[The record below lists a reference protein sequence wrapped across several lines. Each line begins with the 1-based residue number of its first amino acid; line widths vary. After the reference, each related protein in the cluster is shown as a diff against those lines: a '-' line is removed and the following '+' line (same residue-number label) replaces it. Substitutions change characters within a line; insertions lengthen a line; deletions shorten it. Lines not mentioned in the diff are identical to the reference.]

1 MEHSASVRALKG
13 VVTGIATVSRL
24 TRRGGGAVIG
34 GKVALALDKSALAKL
49 AGGRSLYLVSGTNGK
64 TTTTALLAA
73 ALATAGPVVTNV
85 TGANLK
91 TGLVSALARDLESP
105 VAVLEVDEAALVPVL
120 AETTATVVVLLNL
133 SRDQLDRYGEVRLA
147 AQKWRTALGARPEV
161 HVVANCDDPL
171 VVWAAQAAGTV
182 TWVSTGQ
189 RWRIDATSCPNCGGR
204 ITWTRGL
211 GDVSRQRAAG
221 AATDSEAWA
230 CSCGLARPEPEI
242 EGGGAIGN
250 EGRVGVGGR
259 AFPVELQLPGRCNAA
274 NAAMAVAA
282 ARVAGVD
289 PETALAAMVGI
300 ANVAGRYRE
309 VNLGPASAR
318 LLLAKNPAGWN
329 EILDFLAAPP
339 TGVVVAV
346 NARGPDGYDTSWL
359 WDVDF
364 ERLAGRPVVAA
375 GERALDVAVRLR
387 YAGVPHEVCP
397 DPLVAARRL
406 PPGKV
411 ELVANYTAFQTVL
424 GAVGG

>member
-1 MEHSASVRALKG
+1 MQQSASVRALKG
-13 VVTGIATVSRL
+13 LVGGIAAVSRL
-24 TRRGGGAVIG
+24 TGRGSGAVIG
-34 GKVALALDKSALAKL
+34 GRVALAVDKDALSKL
-49 AGGRSLYLVSGTNGK
+49 AAGRSLYLVSGTNGK

-73 ALATAGPVVTNV
+73 ALATAGPIVHNT

-91 TGLVSALARDLESP
+91 AGLVSALAKDLESP
-105 VAVLEVDEAALVPVL
+105 VAVLEVDEAALVQVL

-147 AQKWRTALGARPEV
+147 AAKWRTSLDARPEI

-204 ITWTRGL
+204 IRWGRGA
-211 GDVSRQRAAG
+211 GGVPSTTAAG
-221 AATDSEAWA
+221 ADSASVVWS

-242 EGGGAIGN
+242 EGGGLDV
-250 EGRVGVGGR
+250 EVGGR
-259 AFPVELQLPGRCNAA
+259 SFPIELQLPGRCNAA
-274 NAAMAVAA
+274 NAAMAMAA

-289 PETALAAMVGI
+289 PENALAAMVGI

-339 TGVVVAV
+339 AGVVVAV

-364 ERLAGRPVVAA
+364 ERLEGRPVVAA

-397 DPLVAARRL
+397 DPLAAARQL

-424 GAVGG
+424 GAVHD

>member
-1 MEHSASVRALKG
+1 M
-13 VVTGIATVSRL
+13 SRL
-24 TRRGGGAVIG
+24 TGRGGGAVIG
-34 GKVALALDKSALAKL
+34 GRVALALDKGALAKL
-49 AGGRSLYLVSGTNGK
+49 STGRSLYLVSGTNGK

-73 ALATAGPVVTNV
+73 ALSTAGPIVHNT

-91 TGLVSALARDLESP
+91 AGLVSALAKDLDSP
-105 VAVLEVDEAALVPVL
+105 VAVLEVDEAALVQVL

-147 AQKWRTALGARPEV
+147 AAKWRTSLGARPEI

-171 VVWAAQAAGTV
+171 VVWAAQAGGTV

-204 ITWTRGL
+204 ITW
-211 GDVSRQRAAG
+211 
-221 AATDSEAWA
+221 DSVVWS
-230 CSCGLARPEPEI
+230 CSCGLTRPEPDI
-242 EGGGAIGN
+242 EGGGIAV
-250 EGRVGVGGR
+250 EVAGRS
-259 AFPVELQLPGRCNAA
+259 FPVELQLPGRCNAA

-282 ARVAGVD
+282 SQVAGVD
-289 PETALAAMVGI
+289 PEDALAAMVGI

-339 TGVVVAV
+339 AGVVVAV

-364 ERLAGRPVVAA
+364 ERLEGRPVIAA

-397 DPLVAARRL
+397 DPLLAARQL

-424 GAVGG
+424 GAVRG

>member
-1 MEHSASVRALKG
+1 MQRSASVRALKG
-13 VVTGIATVSRL
+13 LVGGIATVSRL
-24 TRRGGGAVIG
+24 TGRGGGAVIG
-34 GKVALALDKSALAKL
+34 GRVALALDRGALSKL
-49 AGGRSLYLVSGTNGK
+49 TAGRSLYLVSGTNGK

-73 ALATAGPVVTNV
+73 ALGTAGPVVHNT

-91 TGLVSALARDLESP
+91 TGLVSALAKDLDSP
-105 VAVLEVDEAALVPVL
+105 VAALEVDEAALVQVL
-120 AETTATVVVLLNL
+120 AETTASVVVLLNL

-147 AQKWRTALGARPEV
+147 AAKWRTSLGARPEI

-171 VVWAAQAAGTV
+171 VVWAAQAGGSV

-189 RWRIDATSCPNCGGR
+189 RWRIDAISCPNCGGR
-204 ITWTRGL
+204 ITWE
-211 GDVSRQRAAG
+211 AALW
-221 AATDSEAWA
+221 S
-230 CSCGLARPEPEI
+230 CSCGLARPEPDI
-242 EGGGAIGN
+242 EGGGIAV
-250 EGRVGVGGR
+250 EVGGR
-259 AFPVELQLPGRCNAA
+259 SFPVELQLPGRCNAA

-282 ARVAGVD
+282 AQVAGVD
-289 PETALAAMVGI
+289 PEDALAAMVGI

-339 TGVVVAV
+339 AGVVVAV

-364 ERLAGRPVVAA
+364 ERLEGRPVVAA

-397 DPLVAARRL
+397 DPLVAARQL

-424 GAVGG
+424 GAVRG

>member
-1 MEHSASVRALKG
+1 MERSASVRALKG
-13 VVTGIATVSRL
+13 VVTGIATVSRV

-34 GKVALALDKSALAKL
+34 GKVALALDKAALPKL
-49 AGGRSLYLVSGTNGK
+49 AAGRSLYLVSGTNGK

-73 ALATAGPVVTNV
+73 ALGTAGPVVTNV

-147 AQKWRTALGARPEV
+147 AQKWRASLGARPEV

-171 VVWAAQAAGTV
+171 VVWAAQAAGSV

-204 ITWTRGL
+204 ITWTG
-211 GDVSRQRAAG
+211 
-221 AATDSEAWA
+221 EMWA

-242 EGGGAIGN
+242 EGGGD
-250 EGRVGVGGR
+250 EVEVGGR
-259 AFPVELQLPGRCNAA
+259 SFPVELQLPGRCNAA
-274 NAAMAVAA
+274 NAAMAAAA

-289 PETALAAMVGI
+289 PDSALAAMVGI

-309 VNLGPASAR
+309 VDLGPARAR

-339 TGVVVAV
+339 AGVVVAV

-364 ERLAGRPVVAA
+364 ERLEGRPVVAA

-387 YAGVPHEVCP
+387 YAGVPHEICP
-397 DPLVAARRL
+397 DPIVAARRL

>member
-1 MEHSASVRALKG
+1 MQRNASVRALKG
-13 VVTGIATVSRL
+13 LVGGIATVSRL
-24 TRRGGGAVIG
+24 TGRGSGAVIG
-34 GKVALALDKSALAKL
+34 GRVALALDKGALPKL
-49 AGGRSLYLVSGTNGK
+49 TAGRSLYLVSGTNGK

-73 ALATAGPVVTNV
+73 ALSTAGSIVHNT

-91 TGLVSALARDLESP
+91 TGLVSALAKDLDSP
-105 VAVLEVDEAALVPVL
+105 VAVLEVDEAALVQVL

-147 AQKWRTALGARPEV
+147 AAKWRTSLGSRPEI

-204 ITWTRGL
+204 ITWREE
-211 GDVSRQRAAG
+211 VWS
-221 AATDSEAWA
+221 

-242 EGGGAIGN
+242 EGGGIAVEI
-250 EGRVGVGGR
+250 GGR
-259 AFPVELQLPGRCNAA
+259 SFPVELQLPGRCNAA
-274 NAAMAVAA
+274 NAAMAMAA
-282 ARVAGVD
+282 ARMAGVD
-289 PETALAAMVGI
+289 PEDALAAMVGI

-329 EILDFLAAPP
+329 ETLDFLAPAPA
-339 TGVVVAV
+339 GVVVAV
-346 NARGPDGYDTSWL
+346 NAQGPDGYDTSWL

-364 ERLAGRPVVAA
+364 ERLAGRPVIAA

-397 DPLVAARRL
+397 DPMLAARQL

-424 GAVGG
+424 GAVHG

>member
-1 MEHSASVRALKG
+1 MQRSASVRALKG
-13 VVTGIATVSRL
+13 LVGGIATVSRL
-24 TRRGGGAVIG
+24 TGRGSGAVIG
-34 GKVALALDKSALAKL
+34 GRVALAVDKGALPKL
-49 AGGRSLYLVSGTNGK
+49 TAGRSLYLVSGTNGK

-73 ALATAGPVVTNV
+73 ALSTSGPIVHNT

-91 TGLVSALARDLESP
+91 TGLVSALAKDLDSP
-105 VAVLEVDEAALVPVL
+105 VAVLEVDEAALVQVL

-147 AQKWRTALGARPEV
+147 AAKWRTSIGARPEI

-204 ITWTRGL
+204 INWH
-211 GDVSRQRAAG
+211 DEVWS
-221 AATDSEAWA
+221 

-242 EGGGAIGN
+242 EGGGVAVEI
-250 EGRVGVGGR
+250 GGR
-259 AFPVELQLPGRCNAA
+259 SFPVELQLPGRCNAA
-274 NAAMAVAA
+274 NAAMAMAA
-282 ARVAGVD
+282 ARIAGVD
-289 PETALAAMVGI
+289 PEDALAAMVGI

-329 EILDFLAAPP
+329 ETLDFLAPAPA
-339 TGVVVAV
+339 GVVVAV
-346 NARGPDGYDTSWL
+346 NAQGPDGYDTSWL

-364 ERLAGRPVVAA
+364 ERLEGRPVIAA

-397 DPLVAARRL
+397 DPLLAARQL

-424 GAVGG
+424 GAVHD

>member
-1 MEHSASVRALKG
+1 MAAMWRPTSLKALKG
-13 VVTGIATVSRL
+13 VVTGIGAVSRA
-24 TRRGGGAVIG
+24 TGRGGGAVIG
-34 GKVALALDKSALAKL
+34 GKVALALDKGALPKL
-49 AGGRSLYLVSGTNGK
+49 AAGRSLYLVSGTNGK

-73 ALATAGPVVTNV
+73 ALGTAGPVVTNM

-91 TGLVSALARDLESP
+91 AGIVSALAHDLDSP
-105 VAVLEVDEAALVPVL
+105 VAALEVDEAALVQVL
-120 AETTATVVVLLNL
+120 ADTTAEVVVLLNL

-147 AQKWRTALGARPEV
+147 AQKWRTALGARPEI

-171 VVWAAQAAGTV
+171 VVWAAEAAGSV

-204 ITWTRGL
+204 VTW
-211 GDVSRQRAAG
+211 AG
-221 AATDSEAWA
+221 EQWSCT
-230 CSCGLARPEPEI
+230 CGLARPEPEV
-242 EGGGAIGN
+242 EGGGAEVVLGD
-250 EGRVGVGGR
+250 RS
-259 AFPVELQLPGRCNAA
+259 FPVHLQLPGRCNAA
-274 NAAMAVAA
+274 NAAMAMAA
-282 ARVAGVD
+282 ARMAAVD
-289 PETALAAMVGI
+289 PEDALAAMVGI
-300 ANVAGRYRE
+300 ASVAGRYRE

-339 TGVVVAV
+339 AGVVVAV
-346 NARGPDGYDTSWL
+346 NAQGPDGYDTSWL

-364 ERLAGRPVVAA
+364 ERLEGRPVIAA

-424 GAVGG
+424 GAVHD

>member
-1 MEHSASVRALKG
+1 MPRTASVKALKG
-13 VVTGIATVSRL
+13 VVTGIATVSRV
-24 TRRGGGAVIG
+24 TGRGGGAVIG
-34 GKVALALDKSALAKL
+34 GRVALTLDKGALGKL
-49 AGGRSLYLVSGTNGK
+49 AAGRSLFLVSGTNGK

-73 ALATAGPVVTNV
+73 ALGTAGPIVHNA

-105 VAVLEVDEAALVPVL
+105 VAVLEVDEAALVQVL

-147 AQKWRTALGARPEV
+147 AQKWRTSLGARPEV

-171 VVWAAQAAGTV
+171 VVWAAQAAGSV

-204 ITWTRGL
+204 ISWTGE
-211 GDVSRQRAAG
+211 VWS
-221 AATDSEAWA
+221 

-242 EGGGAIGN
+242 GGGGDDVEI
-250 EGRVGVGGR
+250 GGR
-259 AFPVELQLPGRCNAA
+259 SFPVRLQLPGRCNAS

-282 ARVAGVD
+282 ARMAGVD
-289 PETALAAMVGI
+289 PEHALSAMVGI
-300 ANVAGRYRE
+300 ANVAGRYRQ
-309 VNLGPASAR
+309 VNLGSGSAR

-329 EILDFLAAPP
+329 ETLDFLAAPP
-339 TGVVVAV
+339 AGVVVAV

-364 ERLAGRPVVAA
+364 ERLQGRPVVAA

-387 YAGVPHEVCP
+387 YAGVPHEVCA

-424 GAVGG
+424 AAVRD

>member
-1 MEHSASVRALKG
+1 MQRSASVRALKG
-13 VVTGIATVSRL
+13 LVGGIAAVSRL
-24 TRRGGGAVIG
+24 TGRGGGAVIG
-34 GKVALALDKSALAKL
+34 GKVALAVDRGALAKL
-49 AGGRSLYLVSGTNGK
+49 AAGRSLYLVSGTNGK

-73 ALATAGPVVTNV
+73 ALGTAGPVVSNI

-91 TGLVSALARDLESP
+91 TGLVSALAKDLDSP
-105 VAVLEVDEAALVPVL
+105 VAALEVDEAALVQVL
-120 AETTATVVVLLNL
+120 AETTASVVVLLNL

-147 AQKWRTALGARPEV
+147 AAKWRTSLGARPEI

-171 VVWAAQAAGTV
+171 VVWAAQAGGSV

-204 ITWTRGL
+204 IMWGRGS
-211 GDVSRQRAAG
+211 GGVPPITAAG
-221 AATDSEAWA
+221 AASDSVVWS
-230 CSCGLARPEPEI
+230 CSCGLARPEPDI
-242 EGGGAIGN
+242 EGGGIAV
-250 EGRVGVGGR
+250 EVGGR
-259 AFPVELQLPGRCNAA
+259 SFPVELQLPGRCNAA

-282 ARVAGVD
+282 SQVAGVD
-289 PETALAAMVGI
+289 PEDALAAMIGI

-309 VNLGPASAR
+309 VNLGSASAR

-339 TGVVVAV
+339 AGVVVAV

-364 ERLAGRPVVAA
+364 ERLEGRPVIAA

-397 DPLVAARRL
+397 DPLSAARQL

-424 GAVGG
+424 GAVRD

>member
-1 MEHSASVRALKG
+1 MAQGFYDGLTMQRSASVRALKG
-13 VVTGIATVSRL
+13 LVQGIATVSRL
-24 TRRGGGAVIG
+24 TGRGGGAVIG
-34 GKVALALDKSALAKL
+34 GKVALALDKGALARL
-49 AGGRSLYLVSGTNGK
+49 AAGRSLFLVSGTNGK

-73 ALATAGPVVTNV
+73 AMGTAGPIVHNA

-91 TGLVSALARDLESP
+91 TGLVSALAKDLDSQ
-105 VAVLEVDEAALVPVL
+105 VAVLEVDEAALVQVL
-120 AETTATVVVLLNL
+120 ADTTASVVVLLNL

-147 AQKWRTALGARPEV
+147 AAKWRTSLGARPEI
-161 HVVANCDDPL
+161 HVVANTDDPL
-171 VVWAAQAAGTV
+171 VVWAAQAAGSV

-204 ITWTRGL
+204 ITW
-211 GDVSRQRAAG
+211 AG
-221 AATDSEAWA
+221 EVWSCT
-230 CSCGLARPEPEI
+230 CGLARPEPEI
-242 EGGGAIGN
+242 AGGGEAV
-250 EGRVGVGGR
+250 EFGGR
-259 AFPVELQLPGRCNAA
+259 SFQVELQLPGRCNAA

-282 ARVAGVD
+282 SQVAGVD
-289 PETALAAMVGI
+289 PEDALAAMVGI

-339 TGVVVAV
+339 AGVVVAV

-364 ERLAGRPVVAA
+364 ERLEGRPVIAA

-397 DPLVAARRL
+397 DPLLAARQL

-424 GAVGG
+424 GAVHD

>member
-1 MEHSASVRALKG
+1 MQRSASVTALKG
-13 VVTGIATVSRL
+13 VVGGIAAVSRL
-24 TRRGGGAVIG
+24 TGRGGGAVIG
-34 GKVALALDKSALAKL
+34 GRVALVLDKGALGKL
-49 AGGRSLYLVSGTNGK
+49 AAGRSLFLISGTNGK

-73 ALATAGPVVTNV
+73 ALGTAGPIVSNI

-91 TGLVSALARDLESP
+91 TGLVSALAKDLESP
-105 VAVLEVDEAALVPVL
+105 VAVLEVDEAALVQVL

-147 AQKWRTALGARPEV
+147 AQKWRTSLGARPEV

-204 ITWTRGL
+204 ITWA
-211 GDVSRQRAAG
+211 GDHWS
-221 AATDSEAWA
+221 
-230 CSCGLARPEPEI
+230 CSCGLARPEPDI
-242 EGGGAIGN
+242 GGGGANGD
-250 EGRVGVGGR
+250 GDRVEVGGR
-259 AFPVELQLPGRCNAA
+259 SFPVQLQLPGRCNAS
-274 NAAMAVAA
+274 NAAMAMAA
-282 ARVAGVD
+282 AQVAGVD
-289 PETALAAMVGI
+289 PEDALAAMVGI

-339 TGVVVAV
+339 AGVVVAV

-364 ERLAGRPVVAA
+364 ERLEGRPVVAA

-387 YAGVPHEVCP
+387 YAGVPHEICP
-397 DPLVAARRL
+397 DPLAAARQL

-424 GAVGG
+424 GAVRG

>member
-1 MEHSASVRALKG
+1 MPQTASVKALKG
-13 VVTGIATVSRL
+13 VVTGIAAMSRL
-24 TRRGGGAVIG
+24 TGRGGGAVIG
-34 GKVALALDKSALAKL
+34 GRVALTLDKGALGKL
-49 AGGRSLYLVSGTNGK
+49 AAGRSLFLVSGTNGK

-73 ALATAGPVVTNV
+73 ALGTAGPVVTNM

-91 TGLVSALARDLESP
+91 TGLVSALARDLESR
-105 VAVLEVDEAALVPVL
+105 VAVLEVDEAALVQVL

-147 AQKWRTALGARPEV
+147 AQKWRTSLGARPEV

-189 RWRIDATSCPNCGGR
+189 QWRIDATSCPNCGGR
-204 ITWTRGL
+204 ISWTGEMWR
-211 GDVSRQRAAG
+211 
-221 AATDSEAWA
+221 

-242 EGGGAIGN
+242 GGA
-250 EGRVGVGGR
+250 VGDEETVDVGGR
-259 AFPVELQLPGRCNAA
+259 SFPVRLQLPGRCNAS

-289 PETALAAMVGI
+289 PEDALAAMVGI
-300 ANVAGRYRE
+300 ANVAGRYRQ
-309 VNLGPASAR
+309 VNLGSATAR

-329 EILDFLAAPP
+329 ETLDFLAAPP
-339 TGVVVAV
+339 AGVVVAV

-364 ERLAGRPVVAA
+364 ERLEGRPVVAA

-387 YAGVPHEVCP
+387 YAGIPHEVCA

-424 GAVGG
+424 AAVRD

>member
-1 MEHSASVRALKG
+1 MPRTASVKALKG
-13 VVTGIATVSRL
+13 VVTGIATMSRL
-24 TRRGGGAVIG
+24 TGRGGGAVIG
-34 GKVALALDKSALAKL
+34 GRVALTLDKGALGKL
-49 AGGRSLYLVSGTNGK
+49 AAGRSLFLVSGTNGK

-73 ALATAGPVVTNV
+73 ALGTAGPLVHNA

-91 TGLVSALARDLESP
+91 TGLVSALARDLQST
-105 VAVLEVDEAALVPVL
+105 VAVLEVDEAALVQVL

-147 AQKWRTALGARPEV
+147 AQKWRTSLGARPEI

-204 ITWTRGL
+204 ISWT
-211 GDVSRQRAAG
+211 GDL
-221 AATDSEAWA
+221 WL
-230 CSCGLARPEPEI
+230 CSCGLARPEPDI
-242 EGGGAIGN
+242 DGGGDEVGLD
-250 EGRVGVGGR
+250 GRS
-259 AFPVELQLPGRCNAA
+259 FPVRLQLPGRCNAS

-289 PETALAAMVGI
+289 PEDALGAMVGI
-300 ANVAGRYRE
+300 AAVAGRYRE

-329 EILDFLAAPP
+329 ETLDFLAAPP
-339 TGVVVAV
+339 AGVVVAV

-364 ERLAGRPVVAA
+364 ERLEGRPVVAA

-387 YAGVPHEVCP
+387 YAGVAHAVCP
-397 DPLVAARRL
+397 DPLAAARQL

-424 GAVGG
+424 GAVRD

>member
-1 MEHSASVRALKG
+1 MQRSASLRALKG
-13 VVTGIATVSRL
+13 LVGGIATVSRL
-24 TRRGGGAVIG
+24 TGRGGGAVIG
-34 GKVALALDKSALAKL
+34 GRVALALDKGALPKL
-49 AGGRSLYLVSGTNGK
+49 AAGRSLYLVSGTNGK

-73 ALATAGPVVTNV
+73 AMATAGPIVHNT

-91 TGLVSALARDLESP
+91 AGLVSALAKDLESP
-105 VAVLEVDEAALVPVL
+105 VAVLEVDEAALVQVL
-120 AETTATVVVLLNL
+120 AETTASVVVLLNL

-147 AQKWRTALGARPEV
+147 AAKWRTSLGARPEI

-171 VVWAAQAAGTV
+171 VVWAAQAAGSV

-204 ITWTRGL
+204 ISWQG
-211 GDVSRQRAAG
+211 VVWS
-221 AATDSEAWA
+221 
-230 CSCGLARPEPEI
+230 CSCGLVRPEPEI
-242 EGGGAIGN
+242 EGGGPNVADGCV
-250 EGRVGVGGR
+250 EVGGR
-259 AFPVELQLPGRCNAA
+259 SFPVELQLPGRCNAA

-282 ARVAGVD
+282 ARMAGVD
-289 PETALAAMVGI
+289 PEDALAAMIGI

-329 EILDFLAAPP
+329 ETLDFLAPAPA
-339 TGVVVAV
+339 GVVVAV

-364 ERLAGRPVVAA
+364 ERLEGRPVVAA

-387 YAGVPHEVCP
+387 YAGVAHEVCP
-397 DPLVAARRL
+397 DPLAAARQL

-424 GAVGG
+424 GAVRD

>member
-1 MEHSASVRALKG
+1 MQRSASVRALKG
-13 VVTGIATVSRL
+13 LVGGIATVSRL
-24 TRRGGGAVIG
+24 TGRGSGAVIG
-34 GKVALALDKSALAKL
+34 GRVALALDKGALPKL
-49 AGGRSLYLVSGTNGK
+49 TAGRSLYLVSGTNGK

-73 ALATAGPVVTNV
+73 ALSTAGPIVHNT

-91 TGLVSALARDLESP
+91 TGLVSALAKDLDSP
-105 VAVLEVDEAALVPVL
+105 VAVLEVDEAALVQVL

-147 AQKWRTALGARPEV
+147 AAKWRTSIGARPEI

-204 ITWTRGL
+204 INWEG
-211 GDVSRQRAAG
+211 V
-221 AATDSEAWA
+221 AWS

-242 EGGGAIGN
+242 EGGGIAVEI
-250 EGRVGVGGR
+250 GGR
-259 AFPVELQLPGRCNAA
+259 SFPVELQLPGRCNAA
-274 NAAMAVAA
+274 NAAMAMAA
-282 ARVAGVD
+282 ARMAGVD
-289 PETALAAMVGI
+289 PEDALAAMVGI

-329 EILDFLAAPP
+329 ETLDFLAPAPA
-339 TGVVVAV
+339 GVVVAV
-346 NARGPDGYDTSWL
+346 NAQGPDGYDTSWL

-364 ERLAGRPVVAA
+364 ERLEGRPVIAA

-387 YAGVPHEVCP
+387 YAGVAHEVCP
-397 DPLVAARRL
+397 DPLLAARQL

-424 GAVGG
+424 GAVHD

>member
-1 MEHSASVRALKG
+1 MPQTASVKALKG
-13 VVTGIATVSRL
+13 VVTGIATMSRL
-24 TRRGGGAVIG
+24 TGRGGGAVIG
-34 GKVALALDKSALAKL
+34 GRVALTIDKGALGKL
-49 AGGRSLYLVSGTNGK
+49 AAGRSLFLVSGTNGK

-73 ALATAGPVVTNV
+73 ALGTAGPVVTNM

-91 TGLVSALARDLESP
+91 TGLVSALARDLESR
-105 VAVLEVDEAALVPVL
+105 VAVLEVDEAALVQVL

-147 AQKWRTALGARPEV
+147 AQKWRTSLGARPEV

-189 RWRIDATSCPNCGGR
+189 QWRIDATSCPNCGGR
-204 ITWTRGL
+204 ISW
-211 GDVSRQRAAG
+211 AG
-221 AATDSEAWA
+221 EMWS

-242 EGGGAIGN
+242 GGAVGN
-250 EGRVGVGGR
+250 ENSIGDGETVEVGGR
-259 AFPVELQLPGRCNAA
+259 SFPVRLQLPGRCNAS

-289 PETALAAMVGI
+289 PEDALAAMVGI
-300 ANVAGRYRE
+300 ANVAGRYRQ
-309 VNLGPASAR
+309 VNLGSTSAR

-329 EILDFLAAPP
+329 ETLDFLAAPP
-339 TGVVVAV
+339 AGVVVAV

-364 ERLAGRPVVAA
+364 ERLEGRPVVAA

-387 YAGVPHEVCP
+387 YAGVPHDVCA

-424 GAVGG
+424 AAVHD

>member
-1 MEHSASVRALKG
+1 M
-13 VVTGIATVSRL
+13 SRL
-24 TRRGGGAVIG
+24 TGRGGGAVIG
-34 GKVALALDKSALAKL
+34 GRIALAVDKRALARL
-49 AGGRSLYLVSGTNGK
+49 AAGRSLFLVSGTNGK

-73 ALATAGPVVTNV
+73 ALGTAGPIVHNA

-91 TGLVSALARDLESP
+91 TGLVSALAKDLESP
-105 VAVLEVDEAALVPVL
+105 VAVLEVDEAALVQVL
-120 AETTATVVVLLNL
+120 AETTASVVVLLNL

-147 AQKWRTALGARPEV
+147 AAKWRTSLGARPEI

-171 VVWAAQAAGTV
+171 VVWAARAAGSV

-204 ITWTRGL
+204 ISWSG
-211 GDVSRQRAAG
+211 VEWS
-221 AATDSEAWA
+221 
-230 CSCGLARPEPEI
+230 CSCGLARPEPDI
-242 EGGGAIGN
+242 EGGGIAV
-250 EGRVGVGGR
+250 EVGGR
-259 AFPVELQLPGRCNAA
+259 SFPVELQLPGRCNAA

-282 ARVAGVD
+282 AQVAGVD
-289 PETALAAMVGI
+289 PEDALAAMVGI
-300 ANVAGRYRE
+300 TNVAGRYRE

-339 TGVVVAV
+339 AGVVVAV

-364 ERLAGRPVVAA
+364 ERLEGRPVIAA

-397 DPLVAARRL
+397 DPLMAARQL

-411 ELVANYTAFQTVL
+411 ELVANYTAFQSVL
-424 GAVGG
+424 GAVHG

>member
-1 MEHSASVRALKG
+1 MQRNASVRALKG
-13 VVTGIATVSRL
+13 LVGGIATVSRL
-24 TRRGGGAVIG
+24 TGRGSGAVIG
-34 GKVALALDKSALAKL
+34 GRVALALDKGALPKL
-49 AGGRSLYLVSGTNGK
+49 AAGRSLYLVSGTNGK

-73 ALATAGPVVTNV
+73 ALSTAGPIVHNT

-91 TGLVSALARDLESP
+91 TGLVSALAKDLDSP
-105 VAVLEVDEAALVPVL
+105 VAVLEVDEAALVQVL

-147 AQKWRTALGARPEV
+147 AQKWRTSLGARPEV

-171 VVWAAQAAGTV
+171 VVWAAQAGGTV

-204 ITWTRGL
+204 ITW
-211 GDVSRQRAAG
+211 AG
-221 AATDSEAWA
+221 EYWS
-230 CSCGLARPEPEI
+230 CSCGLARPDPDI
-242 EGGGAIGN
+242 GGGGDTV
-250 EGRVGVGGR
+250 EVGGR
-259 AFPVELQLPGRCNAA
+259 AFPVQLQLPGRCNAS

-282 ARVAGVD
+282 AQVAGVD
-289 PETALAAMVGI
+289 PEDALAAMVGI

-339 TGVVVAV
+339 AGVVVAV

-364 ERLAGRPVVAA
+364 ERLEGRPVVAA

-387 YAGVPHEVCP
+387 YAGVAHEVCP
-397 DPLVAARRL
+397 DPLAAARQL

-424 GAVGG
+424 GAVHG

>member
-1 MEHSASVRALKG
+1 
-13 VVTGIATVSRL
+13 
-24 TRRGGGAVIG
+24 
-34 GKVALALDKSALAKL
+34 
-49 AGGRSLYLVSGTNGK
+49 
-64 TTTTALLAA
+64 
-73 ALATAGPVVTNV
+73 
-85 TGANLK
+85 
-91 TGLVSALARDLESP
+91 
-105 VAVLEVDEAALVPVL
+105 
-120 AETTATVVVLLNL
+120 
-133 SRDQLDRYGEVRLA
+133 
-147 AQKWRTALGARPEV
+147 
-161 HVVANCDDPL
+161 
-171 VVWAAQAAGTV
+171 VWAAQAAGSV

-204 ITWTRGL
+204 IAW
-211 GDVSRQRAAG
+211 
-221 AATDSEAWA
+221 EAEVWS
-230 CSCGLARPEPEI
+230 CSCGLARPEPDI
-242 EGGGAIGN
+242 EGGGIAV
-250 EGRVGVGGR
+250 EVGGR
-259 AFPVELQLPGRCNAA
+259 SFPVELQLPGRCNAA

-282 ARVAGVD
+282 SQVAGVD
-289 PETALAAMVGI
+289 PEDALAAMVGI

-339 TGVVVAV
+339 AGVVVAV

-364 ERLAGRPVVAA
+364 ERLEGRPVIAA

-397 DPLVAARRL
+397 DPLIAARQL

-424 GAVGG
+424 GAVRD

>member
-1 MEHSASVRALKG
+1 MQRSASVRALKG
-13 VVTGIATVSRL
+13 LVGGIAAVSRL
-24 TRRGGGAVIG
+24 TGRGGGAVIG
-34 GKVALALDKSALAKL
+34 GRVAMAVDKNALAKL
-49 AGGRSLYLVSGTNGK
+49 AAGRSLYLVSGTNGK

-73 ALATAGPVVTNV
+73 ALGTAGPIVHNT

-91 TGLVSALARDLESP
+91 TGLVSALAKDLESP
-105 VAVLEVDEAALVPVL
+105 VAVLEVDEAALVQVL

-147 AQKWRTALGARPEV
+147 AAKWRTSLGARPEV

-171 VVWAAQAAGTV
+171 VVWAAQAAGSV

-204 ITWTRGL
+204 IKWD
-211 GDVSRQRAAG
+211 GDGVVWS
-221 AATDSEAWA
+221 
-230 CSCGLARPEPEI
+230 CSCGFARPEPEI
-242 EGGGAIGN
+242 EGGGLD
-250 EGRVGVGGR
+250 VVVGGR
-259 AFPVELQLPGRCNAA
+259 SFPVELQLPGRCNAA
-274 NAAMAVAA
+274 NAAMAVGA

-289 PETALAAMVGI
+289 PEDALAAMVGI

-339 TGVVVAV
+339 AGVVVAV

-364 ERLAGRPVVAA
+364 ERLEGRPVVAA

-387 YAGVPHEVCP
+387 YAGVPHEICP
-397 DPLVAARRL
+397 DPLAAARQL

-424 GAVGG
+424 GAVRE

>member
-1 MEHSASVRALKG
+1 MQRNASVRALKG
-13 VVTGIATVSRL
+13 LVGGIATVSRL
-24 TRRGGGAVIG
+24 TGRGSGAVIG
-34 GKVALALDKSALAKL
+34 GRVALALDKGALPKL
-49 AGGRSLYLVSGTNGK
+49 TAGRSLYLVSGTNGK

-73 ALATAGPVVTNV
+73 ALSTAGPIVHNT

-91 TGLVSALARDLESP
+91 TGLVSALAKDLDSP
-105 VAVLEVDEAALVPVL
+105 VAVLEVDEAALVQVL

-147 AQKWRTALGARPEV
+147 AAKWRTSLGARPEI

-204 ITWTRGL
+204 
-211 GDVSRQRAAG
+211 V
-221 AATDSEAWA
+221 AWEGVVWS
-230 CSCGLARPEPEI
+230 CSCGLERPEPEI
-242 EGGGAIGN
+242 EGGGIAVEI
-250 EGRVGVGGR
+250 GGR
-259 AFPVELQLPGRCNAA
+259 SFPVELQLPGRCNAA
-274 NAAMAVAA
+274 NAAMAMAA

-289 PETALAAMVGI
+289 PEDALAAMVNI

-329 EILDFLAAPP
+329 ETLDFLAPAPA
-339 TGVVVAV
+339 GVVVAV
-346 NARGPDGYDTSWL
+346 NAQGPDGYDTSWL

-364 ERLAGRPVVAA
+364 ERLEGRPVIAA

-397 DPLVAARRL
+397 DPLLAARQL

-424 GAVGG
+424 GAVHD

>member
-1 MEHSASVRALKG
+1 MQRSVSVRALKG
-13 VVTGIATVSRL
+13 VVGGIAAVSRL
-24 TRRGGGAVIG
+24 TGRGGGAVIG
-34 GKVALALDKSALAKL
+34 GRVALAFDKKALGKL
-49 AGGRSLYLVSGTNGK
+49 AAGRSLFLVSGTNGK

-73 ALATAGPVVTNV
+73 ALGTAGPLVSNI

-91 TGLVSALARDLESP
+91 TGLVSALAKDLESP
-105 VAVLEVDEAALVPVL
+105 LAVLEVDEAALVQVL
-120 AETTATVVVLLNL
+120 AETTATAVVLLNL

-147 AQKWRTALGARPEV
+147 AQKWRTSLGARPEV

-171 VVWAAQAAGTV
+171 VVWAAQAAGSV

-204 ITWTRGL
+204 ITW
-211 GDVSRQRAAG
+211 AG
-221 AATDSEAWA
+221 EQWSCT
-230 CSCGLARPEPEI
+230 CGLARPEPDI
-242 EGGGAIGN
+242 GGGGDTV
-250 EGRVGVGGR
+250 EVGGR
-259 AFPVELQLPGRCNAA
+259 SFPVELQLPGRCNAS

-282 ARVAGVD
+282 AQVAGVD
-289 PETALAAMVGI
+289 PENALAAMVGI

-339 TGVVVAV
+339 AGVVVAV

-364 ERLAGRPVVAA
+364 ERLEGRPVVAA

-397 DPLVAARRL
+397 DPLAAARQL
-406 PPGKV
+406 PPGRV

-424 GAVGG
+424 GAVHD

>member
-1 MEHSASVRALKG
+1 
-13 VVTGIATVSRL
+13 VSRL
-24 TRRGGGAVIG
+24 TGRGGGAVIG
-34 GKVALALDKSALAKL
+34 GRIALAVDKRALARL
-49 AGGRSLYLVSGTNGK
+49 AAGRSLFLVSGTNGK

-73 ALATAGPVVTNV
+73 ALGTAGPIVHNA

-91 TGLVSALARDLESP
+91 TGLVSALAKDLESP
-105 VAVLEVDEAALVPVL
+105 VAVLEVDEAALVQVL
-120 AETTATVVVLLNL
+120 AETTASVVVLLNL

-147 AQKWRTALGARPEV
+147 AAKWRTSLGARPEI

-171 VVWAAQAAGTV
+171 VVWAAQAAGSV

-204 ITWTRGL
+204 ISWSG
-211 GDVSRQRAAG
+211 V
-221 AATDSEAWA
+221 EWN
-230 CSCGLARPEPEI
+230 CSCGLARPEPDI
-242 EGGGAIGN
+242 EGGGIAV
-250 EGRVGVGGR
+250 EVGGR
-259 AFPVELQLPGRCNAA
+259 SFPVELQLPGRCNAA

-282 ARVAGVD
+282 AQVAGVD
-289 PETALAAMVGI
+289 PEDALAAMVGI

-339 TGVVVAV
+339 AGVVVAV

-364 ERLAGRPVVAA
+364 ERLAGRPVIAA

-397 DPLVAARRL
+397 DPLMAARQL

-424 GAVGG
+424 GAVHG

>member
-1 MEHSASVRALKG
+1 MQRSASLRALKG
-13 VVTGIATVSRL
+13 LVGGIATVSRL
-24 TRRGGGAVIG
+24 TGRGGGAVIG
-34 GKVALALDKSALAKL
+34 GRVALAVDKGALPKL
-49 AGGRSLYLVSGTNGK
+49 AAGRSLYLVSGTNGK

-73 ALATAGPVVTNV
+73 AMATAGPIVHNT

-91 TGLVSALARDLESP
+91 AGLVSALAKDLESP
-105 VAVLEVDEAALVPVL
+105 VAVLEVDEAALVQVL
-120 AETTATVVVLLNL
+120 AETTASVVVLLNL

-147 AQKWRTALGARPEV
+147 AAKWRTSLGARPEI

-171 VVWAAQAAGTV
+171 VVWAAQAAGSV

-204 ITWTRGL
+204 ITW
-211 GDVSRQRAAG
+211 AG
-221 AATDSEAWA
+221 VEWS

-242 EGGGAIGN
+242 EGGGPNVADGCV
-250 EGRVGVGGR
+250 EVGGR
-259 AFPVELQLPGRCNAA
+259 SFPVELQLPGRCNAA
-274 NAAMAVAA
+274 NAAMAMAA
-282 ARVAGVD
+282 ARTAGVD
-289 PETALAAMVGI
+289 PEDALAAMIGI

-329 EILDFLAAPP
+329 ETLDFLAPAPA
-339 TGVVVAV
+339 GVVVAV

-364 ERLAGRPVVAA
+364 ERLEGRPVVAA

-387 YAGVPHEVCP
+387 YAGVAHEVCP
-397 DPLVAARRL
+397 DPLAAARQL

-424 GAVGG
+424 GAVRD

>member
-1 MEHSASVRALKG
+1 MERSPSVRALKG
-13 VVTGIATVSRL
+13 LVGGIATVSRL
-24 TRRGGGAVIG
+24 TGRGGGAVIG
-34 GKVALALDKSALAKL
+34 GRIALAVDKRALARL
-49 AGGRSLYLVSGTNGK
+49 AAGRSLFLVSGTNGK

-73 ALATAGPVVTNV
+73 ALGTAGPIVHNA

-91 TGLVSALARDLESP
+91 TGLVSALAKDLDSP
-105 VAVLEVDEAALVPVL
+105 VAVLEVDEAALVQVL
-120 AETTATVVVLLNL
+120 AETTASVVVLLNL

-147 AQKWRTALGARPEV
+147 AAKWRTSLGARPEI

-171 VVWAAQAAGTV
+171 VVWAARAAGSV

-204 ITWTRGL
+204 ISWSG
-211 GDVSRQRAAG
+211 VEWS
-221 AATDSEAWA
+221 
-230 CSCGLARPEPEI
+230 CSCGLARPEPDI
-242 EGGGAIGN
+242 EGGGIAV
-250 EGRVGVGGR
+250 EVGGR
-259 AFPVELQLPGRCNAA
+259 SFPVELQLPGRCNAA

-282 ARVAGVD
+282 AQVAGVD
-289 PETALAAMVGI
+289 PEDALAAMVGI

-339 TGVVVAV
+339 AGVVVAV

-364 ERLAGRPVVAA
+364 ERLEGRPVIAA

-397 DPLVAARRL
+397 DPLMAARQL

-411 ELVANYTAFQTVL
+411 ELVANYTAFQSVL
-424 GAVGG
+424 GAVHG

>member
-1 MEHSASVRALKG
+1 MERTASVKALKG

-24 TRRGGGAVIG
+24 TGRGGGAVIG
-34 GKVALALDKSALAKL
+34 GRVALALDKGALGKL
-49 AGGRSLYLVSGTNGK
+49 AAGRSLFLVSGTNGK

-73 ALATAGPVVTNV
+73 ALGTAGPIVHNT

-91 TGLVSALARDLESP
+91 TGLVSALAKDLESP

-120 AETTATVVVLLNL
+120 AETTATAVVLLNL

-147 AQKWRTALGARPEV
+147 AQKWRTSLGARPEV

-171 VVWAAQAAGTV
+171 VVWAAQAGGSV

-204 ITWTRGL
+204 VTWVGE
-211 GDVSRQRAAG
+211 VWS
-221 AATDSEAWA
+221 

-242 EGGGAIGN
+242 QGGGDDV
-250 EGRVGVGGR
+250 EFGGR
-259 AFPVELQLPGRCNAA
+259 SFPVQLQLPGRCNAA

-289 PETALAAMVGI
+289 PEDALAAMVGI

-339 TGVVVAV
+339 AGVVVAV

-364 ERLAGRPVVAA
+364 ERLEGRPVVAA

-387 YAGVPHEVCP
+387 YAGVPHDVCP

-424 GAVGG
+424 GAVDG

>member
-1 MEHSASVRALKG
+1 MARSVSVRALKG
-13 VVTGIATVSRL
+13 VVAGIATVSRV
-24 TRRGGGAVIG
+24 TGRGGSVIG
-34 GKVALALDKSALAKL
+34 GRVALTLDKGALGKL
-49 AGGRSLYLVSGTNGK
+49 AAGRSLFLVSGTNGK

-73 ALATAGPVVTNV
+73 ALATAGPIVTNV

-91 TGLVSALARDLESP
+91 TGLVSALAKDLDSP
-105 VAVLEVDEAALVPVL
+105 VAVLEVDEAALVQVL

-147 AQKWRTALGARPEV
+147 AQKWRTSLGARPEV

-171 VVWAAQAAGTV
+171 VVWAAQAAGSV

-204 ITWTRGL
+204 IAWARGT
-211 GDVSRQRAAG
+211 GGVPPTTAARAAS
-221 AATDSEAWA
+221 DSEVWS
-230 CSCGLARPEPEI
+230 CSCGLARPEPEV
-242 EGGGAIGN
+242 GGGGDDVEVA
-250 EGRVGVGGR
+250 GRS
-259 AFPVELQLPGRCNAA
+259 FPVKLQLPGRCNAS

-282 ARVAGVD
+282 ASVAGVD
-289 PETALAAMVGI
+289 PEDALAAMVGI

-339 TGVVVAV
+339 AGVVVAV
-346 NARGPDGYDTSWL
+346 NAQGPDGYDTSWL

-364 ERLAGRPVVAA
+364 ERLEGRPVVAA

-397 DPLVAARRL
+397 DPLAAARQL

-411 ELVANYTAFQTVL
+411 ELVANYTAFQSVL
-424 GAVGG
+424 GAVRD

>member
-1 MEHSASVRALKG
+1 MPQTASVKALKG
-13 VVTGIATVSRL
+13 VVTGIATMSRL
-24 TRRGGGAVIG
+24 TGRGGGAVIG
-34 GKVALALDKSALAKL
+34 GRVALTLDKGALGKL
-49 AGGRSLYLVSGTNGK
+49 AAGRSLFLVSGTNGK

-73 ALATAGPVVTNV
+73 ALGTAGPVVTNM

-91 TGLVSALARDLESP
+91 TGLVSALARDLESR
-105 VAVLEVDEAALVPVL
+105 VAVLEVDEAALIQVL

-147 AQKWRTALGARPEV
+147 AQKWRTSLGARPEV

-189 RWRIDATSCPNCGGR
+189 QWRIDATSCPNCGGR
-204 ITWTRGL
+204 ISW
-211 GDVSRQRAAG
+211 AG
-221 AATDSEAWA
+221 EMWS

-242 EGGGAIGN
+242 GGAVGHQNGIGDG
-250 EGRVGVGGR
+250 EAVEVGGR
-259 AFPVELQLPGRCNAA
+259 SFPVRLQLPGRCNAS

-289 PETALAAMVGI
+289 PEDALAAMVGI
-300 ANVAGRYRE
+300 ANVAGRYRQ
-309 VNLGPASAR
+309 VNLGSTSAR

-329 EILDFLAAPP
+329 ETLDFLAAPP
-339 TGVVVAV
+339 AGVVVAV

-364 ERLAGRPVVAA
+364 ERLEGRPVVAA

-387 YAGVPHEVCP
+387 YAGVPHDVCA

-424 GAVGG
+424 AAVHD

>member
-1 MEHSASVRALKG
+1 MPQTASVKALKG
-13 VVTGIATVSRL
+13 VVTAIATMSRL
-24 TRRGGGAVIG
+24 TGRGGGAVIG
-34 GKVALALDKSALAKL
+34 GRVALTLDKGALGKL
-49 AGGRSLYLVSGTNGK
+49 AAGRSLFLVSGTNGK

-73 ALATAGPVVTNV
+73 ALGTAGPVVTNM

-91 TGLVSALARDLESP
+91 TGLVSALARDLESR
-105 VAVLEVDEAALVPVL
+105 VAVLEVDEAALVQVL

-147 AQKWRTALGARPEV
+147 AQKWRTSLGARPEV

-189 RWRIDATSCPNCGGR
+189 QWRIDATSCPNCGGR
-204 ITWTRGL
+204 ISWTGEMW
-211 GDVSRQRAAG
+211 S
-221 AATDSEAWA
+221 

-242 EGGGAIGN
+242 GGAVGNQNSIGDG
-250 EGRVGVGGR
+250 ETVEVGGR
-259 AFPVELQLPGRCNAA
+259 SFPVRLQLPGRCNAS

-289 PETALAAMVGI
+289 PEDALAAMVGI
-300 ANVAGRYRE
+300 ANVAGRYRQ
-309 VNLGPASAR
+309 VNLGSTTAR

-329 EILDFLAAPP
+329 ETLDFLAAAPA
-339 TGVVVAV
+339 GVVVAV

-364 ERLAGRPVVAA
+364 ERLEGRPVVAA

-387 YAGVPHEVCP
+387 YAGVPHDVCA

-424 GAVGG
+424 AAVRD

>member
-1 MEHSASVRALKG
+1 MAAMQRAASVKALKG
-13 VVTGIATVSRL
+13 VVTGIGAVSRV
-24 TRRGGGAVIG
+24 TGRGGGAVIG
-34 GKVALALDKSALAKL
+34 GKVALALDKGALPKL
-49 AGGRSLYLVSGTNGK
+49 AAGRSLYLVSGTNGK

-73 ALATAGPVVTNV
+73 ALGTAGPVVTNM

-91 TGLVSALARDLESP
+91 AGIVSALARDLESP
-105 VAVLEVDEAALVPVL
+105 VAVLEVDEAALVQVL
-120 AETTATVVVLLNL
+120 GDTTADVVVLLNL

-147 AQKWRTALGARPEV
+147 AQKWRTSLGARPEI

-171 VVWAAQAAGTV
+171 VVWAAEAAGSV

-204 ITWTRGL
+204 VTW
-211 GDVSRQRAAG
+211 AG
-221 AATDSEAWA
+221 ERWSCT
-230 CSCGLARPEPEI
+230 CGLARPEPEI
-242 EGGGAIGN
+242 EGGGDDVA
-250 EGRVGVGGR
+250 VGER
-259 AFPVELQLPGRCNAA
+259 AFPVQLQLPGRCNAA

-282 ARVAGVD
+282 ARMAGVD
-289 PETALAAMVGI
+289 PEDALAAMVGI

-329 EILDFLAAPP
+329 EILEFLAAPP
-339 TGVVVAV
+339 AGVVVAV

-364 ERLAGRPVVAA
+364 ERLEGRPVIAA

-424 GAVGG
+424 GAVHG

>member
-1 MEHSASVRALKG
+1 MQRNASVRALKG
-13 VVTGIATVSRL
+13 LVGGIATVSRL
-24 TRRGGGAVIG
+24 TGRGSGAVIG
-34 GKVALALDKSALAKL
+34 GRVALALDKGALPKL
-49 AGGRSLYLVSGTNGK
+49 TAGRSLYLVSGTNGK

-73 ALATAGPVVTNV
+73 ALSTAGSIVHNT

-91 TGLVSALARDLESP
+91 TGLVSALAKDLDSP
-105 VAVLEVDEAALVPVL
+105 VAVLEVDEAALVQVL

-147 AQKWRTALGARPEV
+147 AAKWRTSLGSRPEI

-182 TWVSTGQ
+182 TWVATGQ

-204 ITWTRGL
+204 ITWREE
-211 GDVSRQRAAG
+211 VWS
-221 AATDSEAWA
+221 

-242 EGGGAIGN
+242 EGGGIAVEI
-250 EGRVGVGGR
+250 GGR
-259 AFPVELQLPGRCNAA
+259 SFPVELQLPGRCNAA
-274 NAAMAVAA
+274 NAAMAMAA

-289 PETALAAMVGI
+289 PEDALAAMVGI

-329 EILDFLAAPP
+329 ETLDFLAPAPA
-339 TGVVVAV
+339 GVVVAV
-346 NARGPDGYDTSWL
+346 NAQGPDGYDTSWL

-364 ERLAGRPVVAA
+364 ERLEGRPVIAA

-397 DPLVAARRL
+397 DPLLAARQL

-424 GAVGG
+424 GAVHG

>member
-1 MEHSASVRALKG
+1 MQRSPSVRALKG
-13 VVTGIATVSRL
+13 LVGGIATVSRL
-24 TRRGGGAVIG
+24 TGRGGGAVIG
-34 GKVALALDKSALAKL
+34 GRIALAVDKRALARL
-49 AGGRSLYLVSGTNGK
+49 AAGRSLFLVSGTNGK

-73 ALATAGPVVTNV
+73 ALGTAGPIVHNA

-91 TGLVSALARDLESP
+91 TGLVSALAKDLESP
-105 VAVLEVDEAALVPVL
+105 VAVLEVDEAALVQVL
-120 AETTATVVVLLNL
+120 AETTASVVVLLNL

-147 AQKWRTALGARPEV
+147 AAKWRTSLGARPEI

-171 VVWAAQAAGTV
+171 VVWAAQAAGSV

-204 ITWTRGL
+204 ISWSG
-211 GDVSRQRAAG
+211 VEWS
-221 AATDSEAWA
+221 
-230 CSCGLARPEPEI
+230 CSCGLARPEPDI
-242 EGGGAIGN
+242 EGGGIAV
-250 EGRVGVGGR
+250 EVGGR
-259 AFPVELQLPGRCNAA
+259 SFPVELQLPGRCNAA

-282 ARVAGVD
+282 AQVAGVD
-289 PETALAAMVGI
+289 PEDALAAMVGI

-339 TGVVVAV
+339 AGVVVAV

-364 ERLAGRPVVAA
+364 ERLAGRPVIAA

-397 DPLVAARRL
+397 DPLMAARQL

-424 GAVGG
+424 GAVHG

>member
-1 MEHSASVRALKG
+1 MQRSTSVRALKG
-13 VVTGIATVSRL
+13 LVGSIATVSRL
-24 TRRGGGAVIG
+24 TGRGGGAVIG
-34 GKVALALDKSALAKL
+34 GRVALALDKGALPKL
-49 AGGRSLYLVSGTNGK
+49 AAGRSLYLVSGTNGK

-73 ALATAGPVVTNV
+73 ALSTAGPIVHNT

-91 TGLVSALARDLESP
+91 TGLVSALAKDLDSP
-105 VAVLEVDEAALVPVL
+105 VAVLEVDEAALVQVL

-147 AQKWRTALGARPEV
+147 AAKWRTSLGARPEI

-204 ITWTRGL
+204 I
-211 GDVSRQRAAG
+211 
-221 AATDSEAWA
+221 AWQSVEWS

-242 EGGGAIGN
+242 EGGGIAVEI
-250 EGRVGVGGR
+250 GGR
-259 AFPVELQLPGRCNAA
+259 SFPVELQLPGRCNAA
-274 NAAMAVAA
+274 NAAMAMAA
-282 ARVAGVD
+282 ARTAGVD
-289 PETALAAMVGI
+289 PEDALAAMVGI

-329 EILDFLAAPP
+329 ETLDFLAPAPA
-339 TGVVVAV
+339 GVVVAV
-346 NARGPDGYDTSWL
+346 NAQGPDGYDTSWL

-364 ERLAGRPVVAA
+364 ERLEGRPVIAA

-387 YAGVPHEVCP
+387 YAGVAHEVCP
-397 DPLVAARRL
+397 DPMLAARQL

-424 GAVGG
+424 GAVRG